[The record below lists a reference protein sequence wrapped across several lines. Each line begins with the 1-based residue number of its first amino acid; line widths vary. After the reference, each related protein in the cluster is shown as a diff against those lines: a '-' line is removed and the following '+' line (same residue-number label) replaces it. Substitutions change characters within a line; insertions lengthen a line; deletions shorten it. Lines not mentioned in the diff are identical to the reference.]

1 MVKKELSKEQLSIL
15 NHVGNIVVLAKPGSG
30 KTFTISEKIK
40 KIISEE
46 LLEYEGVIA
55 ISYTNKASKELKD
68 RVLKE
73 CNSYKG
79 CYFNTMDAFLLTE
92 IVYPFGQHVFGNLD
106 RELKVFSKDEIEIG
120 KYKNKV
126 DTKKNKILENLFRD
140 GIIIIDYLAELSIYI
155 INNSKSCREYLRAR
169 YKYIFIDEYQDCGKY
184 QHGLFLEMVNL
195 GITGVA
201 VGDIDQSI
209 YKFSGKDSKYLLEL
223 SNNDMFQAFI
233 LNKNY
238 RCHQSIVD
246 YSTKLI
252 NKNYKVN
259 NQVDSRVFHL
269 NIEGTQK
276 NICKYIDKNIT
287 KVKEKYNIENN
298 SDIAILV
305 RGDTTGSIV
314 NKNLKTSHKYFI
326 TTDLDKNSS
335 VWCKVFKRILTFLLN
350 DENIYE
356 VVEDYFEIENKNFNV
371 LYNELERIK
380 KAEEYKIE
388 YFIAIANIIYPDK
401 KSEEAIGIL
410 NKVIKNDELYY
421 SYKSADNNEIQ
432 IMSIHKSKGLE
443 FKIVFHLDLYKY
455 IMPSYRPL
463 FGVWEYDDIQQCKN
477 LHYVAITRAIE
488 ACFMITSTSR
498 YNSNNEIKNGVPSE
512 FLYINNLQSYR
523 KSF

>member
-1 MVKKELSKEQLSIL
+1 MVKKELSTEQLSIL

-68 RVLKE
+68 RVLKD

-79 CYFNTMDAFLLTE
+79 CYFNTMDTFLLTE

-106 RELKVFSKDEIEIG
+106 KELKVFSKDEIEIE

-126 DTKKNKILENLFRD
+126 DTNKNKILENLFRD
-140 GIIIIDYLAELSIYI
+140 GVIILDYLTELSIYI
-155 INNSKSCREYLRAR
+155 INNSKSCMEYLRAR

-184 QHGLFLEMVNL
+184 QHKLFLEMVNL
-195 GITGVA
+195 GMIGVA

-246 YSTKLI
+246 YSTKFI
-252 NKNYKVN
+252 NKNHKIN
-259 NQVDSRVFHL
+259 NNVGSRVFHL
-269 NIEGTQK
+269 NIKGTQK
-276 NICKYIDKNIT
+276 NICKFIDKNIT
-287 KVKEKYNIENN
+287 KVKEKYDIENN

-314 NKNLKTSHKYFI
+314 NKNLKTAHKYFI

-335 VWCKVFKRILTFLLN
+335 VWCQVFKRILTFLLN
-350 DENIYE
+350 DENVYE
-356 VVEDYFEIENKNFNV
+356 VVEDYFQIEDKNFNV
-371 LYNELERIK
+371 LYHELERIK
-380 KAEEYKIE
+380 QAEEYKIE
-388 YFIAIANIIYPDK
+388 YFIDIANIIYPDK
-401 KSEEAIGIL
+401 KSEEAIEIL
-410 NKVIKNDELYY
+410 DKVIKNDELFYN
-421 SYKSADNNEIQ
+421 YKSADNNEIQ

-455 IMPSYRPL
+455 IMPSYRL
-463 FGVWEYDDIQQCKN
+463 VCGIWEYDDIQQCKN

-498 YNSNNEIKNGVPSE
+498 YNSNNEIKNGVASE
-512 FLYINNLQSYR
+512 FLYINSLQSYR
-523 KSF
+523 KS